1 MAEARMRER
10 TTGATATIGRT
21 GFPAI
26 RSRTGGTLDIVTG
39 ANQAGFNP
47 LDLLYASLSACL
59 AMSARYVANR
69 IGVLDRLTTIE
80 VTVTGEKAEAG
91 LARVQTFD
99 IAFVI
104 GGSIDAETRRA
115 IVRAA
120 EDEICTVSNTIR
132 GNPQFRTTISD

>member
-10 TTGATATIGRT
+10 STGATATIGRT

-59 AMSARYVANR
+59 AMSARYAASQM
-69 IGVLDRLTTIE
+69 GVLDRLTTIE

-91 LARVQTFD
+91 PARVETFD

-104 GGSIDAETRRA
+104 GGDIDEGTRQA
-115 IVRAA
+115 IVRVA

-132 GNPQFRTTISD
+132 GNPQFRTTISG